1 MKHQGRRVVKTFMM
15 KFVVCACLASTLMI
29 PVRGAELP
37 SGTSNTGSVRVRMAG
52 KETRTFNES
61 DLASL
66 PRSSITAGAHDEKPS
81 LWEGVAL
88 VELLRRAGAP
98 LDKQLR
104 GREMAKF
111 VRVTAADGY
120 QVVFSL
126 AELDAAFGDRNVLV
140 VDRQD
145 GHLLSGKD
153 GPLRLVVAA
162 DKRPAR
168 WVREV
173 ETIEVVDGSAPGHS
187 SLHGDATPDK

>member
-1 MKHQGRRVVKTFMM
+1 MLKISLMKLGIAVS
-15 KFVVCACLASTLMI
+15 LASCL
-29 PVRGAELP
+29 VFSAWGAQAP
-37 SGTSNTGSVRVRMAG
+37 SASLSTGSVQILVAG
-52 KETRTFNES
+52 RAATTFTEN
-61 DLASL
+61 DLANL
-66 PRSSITAGAHDEKPS
+66 PRSSITAGVHDEKPS

-88 VELLRRAGAP
+88 AELLRRAGAP
-98 LDKQLR
+98 TDKPLR

-126 AELDAAFGDRNVLV
+126 TELDAAFGDRHVLL

-145 GHLLSGKD
+145 GHPLSRKD
-153 GPLRLVVAA
+153 GPFRLVVEG

-173 ETIEVVDGSAPGHS
+173 ETIEIVDGSSGLDRTSARTETDSG
-187 SLHGDATPDK
+187 K

>member
-1 MKHQGRRVVKTFMM
+1 MLKISLMKLGLAV
-15 KFVVCACLASTLMI
+15 CLASCLACSAW
-29 PVRGAELP
+29 GAEGSSAPL
-37 SGTSNTGSVRVRMAG
+37 STGSVQILVAG
-52 KETRTFNES
+52 KAATTFTEG

-88 VELLRRAGAP
+88 AGLLRRAGAP
-98 LDKQLR
+98 ADKQLR
-104 GREMAKF
+104 GREMTKF
-111 VRVTAADGY
+111 VRVTGADGY

-126 AELDAAFGDRNVLV
+126 TELDAAFGARNVLL

-145 GHLLSGKD
+145 GHRLSQRD
-153 GPLRLVVAA
+153 GPLRLVVMG

-173 ETIEVVDGSAPGHS
+173 ETIEVVDGSSGPGRTS
-187 SLHGDATPDK
+187 ARTETDSGK

>member
-1 MKHQGRRVVKTFMM
+1 MIPMLKTSLL
-15 KFVVCACLASTLMI
+15 KLGIAVCLASC
-29 PVRGAELP
+29 VVSSAWGEQAP
-37 SGTSNTGSVRVRMAG
+37 SAPLSAGSVQILVAG
-52 KETRTFNES
+52 KVTATFSES
-61 DLASL
+61 DLANL

-88 VELLRRAGAP
+88 AELLRRAGAP
-98 LDKQLR
+98 TDKQLR

-126 AELDAAFGDRNVLV
+126 TELDAAFGDRNVLL

-145 GHLLSGKD
+145 GHPLSQKD
-153 GPLRLVVAA
+153 GPLRLVVMG

-168 WVREV
+168 WIREV
-173 ETIEVVDGSAPGHS
+173 ETIEVVDGSSGPGHTS
-187 SLHGDATPDK
+187 AHVGADSGK

>member
-1 MKHQGRRVVKTFMM
+1 MIPMLKTSLL
-15 KFVVCACLASTLMI
+15 KLGIAVCLASCVVFSTW
-29 PVRGAELP
+29 GEQAP
-37 SGTSNTGSVRVRMAG
+37 SAPLSAGGVQILVAG
-52 KETRTFNES
+52 KAAATFTES
-61 DLASL
+61 DLANL

-88 VELLRRAGAP
+88 AELLRRAGAP
-98 LDKQLR
+98 TDKQLR

-126 AELDAAFGDRNVLV
+126 TELDAAFGDRNVLL

-145 GHLLSGKD
+145 GHPLSQKD
-153 GPLRLVVAA
+153 GPLRLVVMG

-168 WVREV
+168 WIREV
-173 ETIEVVDGSAPGHS
+173 ETIEVVDGSSGPGHTS
-187 SLHGDATPDK
+187 AHVRADSGK

>member
-1 MKHQGRRVVKTFMM
+1 MLNISLMKLGI
-15 KFVVCACLASTLMI
+15 AISLASC
-29 PVRGAELP
+29 VVFSAWSGEVSSAP
-37 SGTSNTGSVRVRMAG
+37 SSTGSIQILVAG
-52 KETRTFNES
+52 KPAATFTES
-61 DLASL
+61 DLTNL

-88 VELLRRAGAP
+88 AELLRRAGAP
-98 LDKQLR
+98 TDKQLR

-126 AELDAAFGDRNVLV
+126 TELDAAFGGRNVLL

-145 GHLLSGKD
+145 GRPLSQKD
-153 GPLRLVVAA
+153 GPLRLVVEG

-168 WVREV
+168 WIREV
-173 ETIEVVDGSAPGHS
+173 ETIEVVDGSSGPGHTS
-187 SLHGDATPDK
+187 AHTETDPGK